1 MTDKP
6 AFALHQFASVFIF
19 QTTEDVTLR
28 DGRVIPKGYVNATQM
43 CVANNKRIDNWL
55 ANKNVKALLEQA
67 LRTPCN
73 SSKYVDILTEPGN
86 TDISGTWVSYRIAMS
101 LAQWCSPE
109 FALWAGEALMHVL
122 QGNFKAL
129 TVEAEEA
136 QKKLVEIWER
146 LRKVSKESFW
156 FITDA
161 VKSYYIKYPKQEH
174 YQGEHYAQVFDA
186 LNVGLFGKKAKQI
199 KEELGIPKGKLN
211 RDNFGEESL
220 KKIDMIQRI
229 AEAQIIHHE
238 KQPLE
243 AVQTALLVMNY
254 SVSNYKD

>member
-6 AFALHQFASVFIF
+6 AFALHQFATVFIF

-43 CVANNKRIDNWL
+43 CVANNKRIDNWIQN
-55 ANKNVKALLEQA
+55 NKTTLLLQA
-67 LRTPCN
+67 FESDTSN
-73 SSKYVDILTEPGN
+73 SRYPVLIPIKGGDSDTQ
-86 TDISGTWVSYRIAMS
+86 GTWISYDLAIL
-101 LAQWCSPE
+101 LAQWLSPE
-109 FALWAGEALMHVL
+109 FAVWSAKTLRLVIEGD
-122 QGNFKAL
+122 FKAL

-161 VKSYYIKYPKQEH
+161 VKSYYIKYPKPEH
-174 YQGEHYAQVFDA
+174 YAGEHYAQVFDV

-211 RDNFGEESL
+211 RDNFGEKSL
-220 KKIDMIQRI
+220 QKIDMIQRI

-254 SVSNYKD
+254 SVSSYKD